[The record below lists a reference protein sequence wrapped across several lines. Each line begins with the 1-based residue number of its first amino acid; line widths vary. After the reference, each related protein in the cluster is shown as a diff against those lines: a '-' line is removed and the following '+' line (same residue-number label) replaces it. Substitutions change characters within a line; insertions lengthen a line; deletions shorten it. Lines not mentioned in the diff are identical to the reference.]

1 MSETEGGH
9 RSGRRG
15 MGTDVSLTKASG
27 GGGCMIADIAVG

>member
-15 MGTDVSLTKASG
+15 MGTDVSFTKASG